1 MTIFSNI
8 FHLLLILKATYFQG
22 QTVSKPNSL
31 VVDVTSANK
40 PGMVYVMLSRVCSL
54 DQLHIVDKMDPE
66 KITVDEKVRI
76 EAARMDKVSLNK
88 NPVKWM
94 DPATL
99 GLKVCS
105 FNTSSLRKHIDDVKS
120 DPVLLQS
127 DVLILQETW
136 LEEGEE
142 EDERYQLEGF
152 RGHFTSVGRGKGLA
166 VYVKE
171 KLNILSVSKMGEP
184 NIQLTKIEMRK
195 LDIVGLYRSKEEPLF
210 SARNI
215 LQNFVDTNKDTL
227 VIGDLNFGANEDN
240 DFSRYLEREGFTQLV
255 TLPTHIKGGIDS

>member
-76 EAARMDKVSLNK
+76 EAARMDQVSMNK

-94 DPATL
+94 DSTVS

-105 FNTSSLRKHIDDVKS
+105 FNTSSLRKHIDDVKR

-127 DVLILQETW
+127 DVLIIQETW

-142 EDERYQLEGF
+142 KDERYELEGF
-152 RGHFTSVGRGKGLA
+152 RGYFTSVGRGKGLA
-166 VYVKE
+166 VYVKKE
-171 KLNILSVSKMGEP
+171 LNILSVSKLGEP

-195 LDIVGLYRSKEEPLF
+195 FDIVGLYRSKEETPF

-255 TLPTHIKGGIDS
+255 TLPTHIKGGIES